1 MRKIVLTL
9 SARRAL
15 SARTHAARVR
25 YAQIYSRGPAV
36 VLTLPTP
43 VAHETSVTP
52 VEGGLFVPSCACGGL
67 KSHPMSNAS
76 AKGVATRHRNAKTP
90 ATVAA

>member
-15 SARTHAARVR
+15 SAKTHAARVR

-43 VAHETSVTP
+43 VHETSVTP
-52 VEGGLFVPSCACGGL
+52 VEGGLFVPSCTCGEL
-67 KSHPMSNAS
+67 KSHPMSKAS